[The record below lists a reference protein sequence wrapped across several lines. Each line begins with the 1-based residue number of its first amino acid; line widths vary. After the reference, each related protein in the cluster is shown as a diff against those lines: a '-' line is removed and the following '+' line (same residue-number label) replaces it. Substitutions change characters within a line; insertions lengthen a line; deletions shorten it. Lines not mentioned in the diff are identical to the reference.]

1 MCVIINSN
9 FKTTD
14 LKISILS
21 TSDDL
26 EKEAKAFDERIEER
40 TKAGFIPDVRRA
52 VKCEYFYKSFF
63 RDPYLIKLF
72 LQEEI
77 NYFLEML
84 KKYSYPG
91 ARILDVGCGS
101 GYTSLEL
108 ARSGYHVTGIDIS
121 SKVIDVAKKTL
132 ESNPFKDGFGS
143 LKYHVSSFDEFDG
156 KFDVVLFCG
165 TIHHIRNPE
174 KTILRA
180 LDMLN
185 PTGLLMCEEPSHERW
200 RKQDAAQVALI
211 RSLLSLTGNWYE
223 TSLGEDLLEQ
233 ENFPEYIDDVY
244 TEYVSERDKDE
255 KNGQSPNDNSSN
267 GRQILEALRKHSDE
281 LDYTLGV
288 SFIYRTLG
296 GLRGE
301 DKQIQKIASLLATYD
316 KYCVENGFMEPNR
329 FYYIGQKNS

>member
-1 MCVIINSN
+1 MCVIIKSN

-14 LKISILS
+14 LKISTLS

-40 TKAGFIPDVRRA
+40 TKAVFIPDVRRA

-101 GYTSLEL
+101 GYISLEL

-165 TIHHIRNPE
+165 IIHHIRNPE
-174 KTILRA
+174 KAILGA

-233 ENFPEYIDDVY
+233 EIFDWAASFQHAAVDSIIHGIQHALAHNDVRCIVAGGGVLAN
-244 TEYVSERDKDE
+244 T
-255 KNGQSPNDNSSN
+255 
-267 GRQILEALRKHSDE
+267 LLRKQ
-281 LDYTLGV
+281 LVAT
-288 SFIYRTLG
+288 
-296 GLRGE
+296 
-301 DKQIQKIASLLATYD
+301 ASSYNIPIHLPD
-316 KYCVENGFMEPNR
+316 FKYCVDNAAMIAGLGYHLFE
-329 FYYIGQKNS
+329 IGHRDQLNVTASPKGIAS